1 MTASA
6 QRNMMS
12 RWQLVPPRD
21 QVVVDRKSARLTCTE
36 DGRDE
41 IEKASL
47 ISLTAGAL
55 REIREEYLLSFPKDD
70 RVLKMLESL
79 IRVFFE
85 ARGAKRFSLRD
96 WGRMVRSFGHVACSI
111 ITIRDFGISIE
122 YPDLEQDFVKYHCAK
137 MACCGF
143 QHVGDLPPMPKK
155 LIGTQHEALR
165 LFTGWSLHFAMRAAV
180 RQDVGFFQ
188 GLLMAKRVWPLLGET
203 RRRFALWE
211 HAELICGTPE
221 QELDEPTRSSLER
234 ASKRVFARLPD
245 PTKFMPTG
253 RACLQFSM
261 KAGGSLS
268 CAAALDLQH
277 LDQFFDGLHSRR
289 LQKLQERIGQWRQTE
304 YRKIVQTTHREL
316 RDPKKNARLQ
326 RVLVQA
332 IPEPA
337 KFRIITAGNGYLMT
351 AIQPAQGQL
360 LTCWKQQRECTME
373 MSDDDLHS
381 RVSQMKRAL
390 PFETF
395 RWLSIDY
402 KSSTDFLSPASTKAA
417 FSAANGRV
425 HNSDLA
431 WLSLLGAELW
441 YPEKEFDPNW
451 DARTTRLSAEA
462 FDERF
467 SDSFFRVTGHRK
479 EDPAE
484 PWNVT
489 DQFPR
494 FTPPTRKS
502 TFIGGFRQSSG
513 QLMGHPLSFPLLCV
527 INTAVYESAVDE
539 FCGSFSW
546 HDLSSDALEVAIWYD
561 QVVLGNEQ
569 TKLDFRSVAYRSRFL
584 RALERDVIRGECD
597 RRLGSAVKTRMLQ
610 HHLVNGDDALFR
622 GNSRFELIFWQHAAR
637 VGFRPSVGK
646 TYASSLMA
654 MINNVLFKDVGT
666 HVERCGY
673 LNQAILEGYTP
684 KKTSAPATPDQLGKD
699 LNKMFSLR
707 KNSSGYLPLCFRKWE
722 KFHRGFYKPNW
733 FLPVH
738 LGGYGVAPRFADPD
752 HQRILRRFGRDF
764 ILPKLSRSQLALA
777 QAFVEDET
785 LGALFERAQGLV
797 IPVRL
802 IIQFLPHSRL
812 DWPTAEEALV
822 DDDWTARLA
831 YAYRASLCGTLND
844 SREVILGLE
853 GTGEYFSALNRLPGP
868 TQLIGRYG
876 HVHHWTVSDLAM
888 FWSAQRVRFPG
899 CNCPPQEILGG
910 NILERNT
917 ESVRFSIGRSSRH
930 FASGNLLASGP
941 TWAKGVRGGREHFPH
956 AQNS

>member
-1 MTASA
+1 
-6 QRNMMS
+6 MMS
-12 RWQLVPPRD
+12 RWKLVPPRD
-21 QVVVDRKSARLTCTE
+21 CDAVDRKSARLTCTE
-36 DGRDE
+36 SGRDE

-47 ISLTAGAL
+47 VSLTAGAL
-55 REIREEYLLSFPKDD
+55 REISAESLLSSPKDD

-85 ARGAKRFSLRD
+85 ARGAKRFALRD
-96 WGRMVRSFGHVACSI
+96 WGRMVRSFGHMVRSMI
-111 ITIRDFGISIE
+111 KIRDFGLTIE
-122 YPDLEQDFVKYHCAK
+122 FPDLEQDFVKYHCAK

-155 LIGTQHEALR
+155 LLGSAHETLAL
-165 LFTGWSLHFAMRAAV
+165 FSGWTLHFAMRAAA

-211 HAELICGTPE
+211 HAELICGTE
-221 QELDEPTRSSLER
+221 GKELDEAMAASLER
-234 ASKRVFARLPD
+234 ASSRVFARLPN
-245 PTKFMPTG
+245 PAKFMPTG

-268 CAAALDLQH
+268 CAAALNLQH
-277 LDQFFDGLHSRR
+277 LDQFFDGFHSRK
-289 LQKLQERIGQWRQTE
+289 LQKLQERIGNWRQEE
-304 YRKIVQTTHREL
+304 YRKVVSTTHREI

-431 WLSLLGAELW
+431 WLSLMGAELW
-441 YPEKEFDPNW
+441 YPEKEFSPLW
-451 DARTTRLSAEA
+451 DARQTRFAGKPEK

-467 SDSFFRVTGHRK
+467 SESFFKLTGYKK
-479 EDPAE
+479 EDATE

-494 FTPPTRKS
+494 YTPPTRK
-502 TFIGGFRQSSG
+502 TVFTGGFRQTSG

-539 FCGSFSW
+539 FSSSFSW
-546 HDLSSDALEVAIWYD
+546 HDISSDPLTVAIWYD
-561 QVVLGNEQ
+561 AVVLGNDPSKDCRPAA
-569 TKLDFRSVAYRSRFL
+569 TRSKSL
-584 RALERDVIRGECD
+584 RALEKLVLAGRCD
-597 RRLGSAVKTRMLQ
+597 KRLAQAVKVRMLQ

-622 GNSRFELIFWQHAAR
+622 GNSRFEDLFWRHASR

-654 MINNVLFKDVGT
+654 MINNVLYKDCGF
-666 HVERCGY
+666 HVVRCGY

-684 KKTSAPATPDQLGKD
+684 KKTTAPASPDQLGKD

-707 KNSSGYLPLCFRKWE
+707 HNAAGYLPVCFRKWE
-722 KFHRGFYKPNW
+722 KFHKGFYKPNW

-738 LGGYGVAPRFADPD
+738 LGGYGVNPRFADPD
-752 HQRILRRFGRDF
+752 HQKILRRFGRDF
-764 ILPKLSRSQLALA
+764 ILPKISRSQLALA
-777 QAFVEDET
+777 QAFVEDEA
-785 LGALFERAQGLV
+785 LGALFERAQGLC

-822 DDDWTARLA
+822 DDEWTARLA
-831 YAYRASLCGTLND
+831 YAYRASLCGTQND

-853 GTGEYFSALNRLPGP
+853 GTGEYFSALNHLPGP
-868 TQLIGRYG
+868 KQLIGRFG
-876 HVHHWTVSDLAM
+876 HVHYWTVSDLAM
-888 FWSAQRVRFPG
+888 FWSAQRVRYPG
-899 CNCPPQEILGG
+899 CACPPQETLGG

-917 ESVRFSIGRSSRH
+917 EPSQFSIGRGSRH
-930 FASGNLLASGP
+930 FASGSLLASGP
-941 TWAKGVRGGREHFPH
+941 TWAKGVRGGGEHFSH